1 MKYVSWNVNGLRAVM
16 RKGFDQIYRSLDAD
30 VLCLQ
35 ETKLSDY
42 PEGTPLGDN
51 IFHYWNNAERKG
63 YSGTAILTRRQP
75 QSVTMGIGT
84 PEHDREGRV
93 ITADF
98 GSHYLVNVYTPN
110 SQEGLARL
118 DYRMQWEQAFADY
131 VCALDAVK
139 PVIICGDLNVA
150 HCEIDIRNPKTN
162 RHSAG
167 FTDEER
173 SAMDR
178 LLKCGFTDTFR
189 QLHPMKCDIRGGAT
203 DFRHAPR
210 TSDGASTISLSA
222 NASCRNY
229 AVPTSS
235 TTSSAATTA
244 PSPSTST
251 SNHH

>member
-162 RHSAG
+162 R
-167 FTDEER
+167 
-173 SAMDR
+173 
-178 LLKCGFTDTFR
+178 
-189 QLHPMKCDIRGGAT
+189 Q
-203 DFRHAPR
+203 R
-210 TSDGASTISLSA
+210 TLGHG
-222 NASCRNY
+222 
-229 AVPTSS
+229 
-235 TTSSAATTA
+235 
-244 PSPSTST
+244 SPA
-251 SNHH
+251 